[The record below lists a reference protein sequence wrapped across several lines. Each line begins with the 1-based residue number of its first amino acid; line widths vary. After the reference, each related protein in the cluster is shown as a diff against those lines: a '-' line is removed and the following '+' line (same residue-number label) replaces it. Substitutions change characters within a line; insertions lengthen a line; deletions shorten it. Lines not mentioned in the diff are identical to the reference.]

1 MIMSELRDITVLYT
15 ACGAV
20 YTPAF
25 IDCLKDNGERNI
37 RVIGADMAYDETIAP
52 LIDKLYVT
60 PKAIE
65 PGYVDAL
72 LKICKSEKVDVLIP
86 GMSNEL
92 VKLWDKRKEF
102 EKIGSIV
109 SLSNKESIEI
119 TTDKFRFYTFLKDN
133 NLPVPKFALITNSEE
148 LLAACTHCGYPE
160 RPVCVK
166 ATNLSGSRGIRII
179 KSDVSRFDILFGEKP
194 NSMFTTMDELQATL
208 REKDTMPE
216 MMAMEYL
223 PGVEG
228 SVDLIGD
235 NGKVL
240 YAGYRESTVNLASIP
255 QVAEVKENKEAI
267 DIATKVCE
275 ALKIDGNADFDFK
288 EDENGHPVLMEVNP
302 RVAATMK
309 IFKKAGMNLPY
320 LRIKQLLGEELPEV
334 EIKYGIKMKR
344 RYQEM
349 FSE

>member
-1 MIMSELRDITVLYT
+1 MSELRDITVLYT
-15 ACGAV
+15 ACGAI

-37 RVIGADMAYDETIAP
+37 RVIGADMSYDGTIAP

-65 PGYVDAL
+65 PGYVDTL
-72 LKICKSEKVDVLIP
+72 LEICKKEKVDVLIP

-92 VKLWDKRKEF
+92 IKLWDKRKEF
-102 EKIGSIV
+102 EKIGTIV

-119 TTDKFRFYTFLKDN
+119 TTNKFRFYTFLKDN

-148 LLAACTHCGYPE
+148 LLAACTRCGYPE

-320 LRIKQLLGEELPEV
+320 LRIKQLLGEELPNV
-334 EIKYGIKMKR
+334 TLRYGIRMKR

>member
-1 MIMSELRDITVLYT
+1 MKDITVLYT

-37 RVIGADMAYDETIAP
+37 RIIGADMEYDESIAS

-65 PGYVDAL
+65 ETYIDSL
-72 LKICKSEKVDVLIP
+72 LDICKKENVDVLIP
-86 GMSNEL
+86 AMSNEL
-92 VKLWDKRKEF
+92 LKLYDRRSEF
-102 EKIGSIV
+102 EAVGTRVSI
-109 SLSNKESIEI
+109 SNRDSIEI
-119 TTDKFRFYTFLKDN
+119 SIDKYKLYSLLSEKGFKTPRFELIRSADD
-133 NLPVPKFALITNSEE
+133 LIT
-148 LLAACTHCGYPE
+148 ACEKCGYPQK
-160 RPVCVK
+160 PVCVK

-194 NSMFTTMDELQATL
+194 NSMYTTMDELLATL
-208 REKDTMPE
+208 KERDKMPE

-223 PGVEG
+223 PGIEG
-228 SVDLIGD
+228 SVDVVCS
-235 NGKVL
+235 NGKIL

-255 QVAEVKENKEAI
+255 QVAEVKENN
-267 DIATKVCE
+267 E
-275 ALKIDGNADFDFK
+275 ALSIASEVCRILQIDGNADFDFK

-309 IFKKAGMNLPY
+309 IFKEAGMNLPY
-320 LRIKQLLGEELPEV
+320 LRIKQLLGEKLPEV
-334 EIKYGIKMKR
+334 SLKYGVKMKR
-344 RYQEM
+344 RYMEM
-349 FSE
+349 FSGV

>member
-1 MIMSELRDITVLYT
+1 MSELRDITVLYT

>member
-1 MIMSELRDITVLYT
+1 MNKLKDITVLYT

-25 IDCLKDNGERNI
+25 IDCLKENGERNI
-37 RVIGADMAYDETIAP
+37 RVIGADMAYDETIVP

-72 LKICKSEKVDVLIP
+72 LEICKKEKVDVLIP

-92 VKLWDKRKEF
+92 AKLWDSRSKF
-102 EKIGSIV
+102 EEIGTVV

-119 TTDKFRFYTFLKDN
+119 TTDKYKFYTFLKEN
-133 NLPVPKFALITNSEE
+133 NLPVPRFALIKNSEE
-148 LLAACTHCGYPE
+148 LLEACTYCGYPD

-166 ATNLSGSRGIRII
+166 ATNLSGSRGIRVI

-194 NSMFTTMDELQATL
+194 NSMYTTMDELQATL
-208 REKDTMPE
+208 REKGSMPE

-228 SVDLIGD
+228 SVDLIGE

-255 QVAEVKENKEAI
+255 QVAEVKENDEAI
-267 DIATKVCE
+267 GIATKVCE

-309 IFKKAGMNLPY
+309 IFKNAGMNLPY

-334 EIKYGIKMKR
+334 QLKYGVKMKR

>member
-1 MIMSELRDITVLYT
+1 MEKLRDITVLYT
-15 ACGAV
+15 ACGAI

-37 RVIGADMAYDETIAP
+37 RVIGADMAYDETMIP

-65 PGYVDAL
+65 LGYIDSL
-72 LKICKSEKVDVLIP
+72 LEICEKEKVDVLIP

-92 VKLWDKRKEF
+92 LKLLENKEKF
-102 EKIGSIV
+102 DAIGTKV
-109 SLSNKESIEI
+109 SLSNRKSIEI
-119 TTDKFRFYTFLKDN
+119 ATDKYRFYSFLKEN
-133 NLPVPKFALITNSEE
+133 NLPVPKFALVRCADDLIE
-148 LLAACTHCGYPE
+148 ACKYCGYPE
-160 RPVCVK
+160 KSVCVK

-194 NSMFTTMDELQATL
+194 NSMYTTMEELLSTL
-208 REKDTMPE
+208 REKNSMPE

-228 SVDLIGD
+228 SVDIIGD
-235 NGKVL
+235 NGKVI

-255 QVAEVKENKEAI
+255 QVAEIKENKEAI
-267 DIATKVCE
+267 EIAKAVCE
-275 ALKIDGNADFDFK
+275 ALGIDGNADFDFK
-288 EDENGHPVLMEVNP
+288 ADENGHPVLMEVNP

-320 LRIKQLLGEELPEV
+320 LRIKQLLGEELPKV
-334 EIKYGIKMKR
+334 EIKYGVKMKR

>member
-1 MIMSELRDITVLYT
+1 MSELRDITVLYT

-25 IDCLKDNGERNI
+25 IDCLKENGERNI
-37 RVIGADMAYDETIAP
+37 QVIGADMAYDETIAP

-65 PGYVDAL
+65 PGYVDSL
-72 LKICKSEKVDVLIP
+72 LEICEKEKVDVLIP

-92 VKLWDKRKEF
+92 VKLWDRRKEF
-102 EKIGSIV
+102 EEIGTIV

-119 TTDKFRFYTFLKDN
+119 TTDKYRFYTFLKEN
-133 NLPVPKFALITNSEE
+133 NLPVPKFALVKNSEE
-148 LLAACTHCGYPE
+148 LLAACTYCGYPE
-160 RPVCVK
+160 KPVCVK

-179 KSDVSRFDILFGEKP
+179 KPDVSRFDILFGEKP

-235 NGKVL
+235 NGRVL

-255 QVAEVKENKEAI
+255 QVAEVKENEEAI
-267 DIATKVCE
+267 DIATNVCE
-275 ALKIDGNADFDFK
+275 VLKIDGNADFDFK

>member
-1 MIMSELRDITVLYT
+1 MNKYRDITVLYT
-15 ACGAV
+15 ACGAI

-37 RVIGADMAYDETIAP
+37 RVIGADMAYDETILP

-60 PKAIE
+60 PKAVE
-65 PGYVDAL
+65 PNYIDTL
-72 LKICKSEKVDVLIP
+72 LEICQKEKVDVLIP

-92 VKLWDKRKEF
+92 LKLLDNKEKF
-102 EKIGSIV
+102 EAIGTKV
-109 SLSNKESIEI
+109 SLSNRNSIEV
-119 TTDKFRFYTFLKDN
+119 TTDKYRFYSFLKGS
-133 NLPVPKFALITNSEE
+133 NLPVPKFALVKCADDLVE
-148 LLAACTHCGYPE
+148 ACKFCGYPE
-160 RPVCVK
+160 KPVCVK
-166 ATNLSGSRGIRII
+166 ATNLSGSRGVRII
-179 KSDVSRFDILFGEKP
+179 KPDVSRFDILFGEKP
-194 NSMFTTMDELQATL
+194 NSMYTTMEELLATL
-208 REKDTMPE
+208 KERDEMPE

-228 SVDLIGD
+228 SVDIIGD

-240 YAGYRESTVNLASIP
+240 YAGYRESIVNLASIP
-255 QVAEVKENKEAI
+255 QVAEVKDNTEAI
-267 DIATKVCE
+267 EIATKVCE
-275 ALKIDGNADFDFK
+275 ALGIDGNADFDFK

>member
-1 MIMSELRDITVLYT
+1 MIMSKLRDITVLYT

-25 IDCLKDNGERNI
+25 IDCLKKNGERNI

-65 PGYVDAL
+65 SGYVDAL
-72 LKICKSEKVDVLIP
+72 LDVCKKENVDILIP

-92 VKLWDKRKEF
+92 VKLWDRRKDF
-102 EKIGSIV
+102 EQIGTILSI
-109 SLSNKESIEI
+109 SNKESIEI
-119 TTDKFRFYTFLKDN
+119 TTNKYKFYTFLKEND
-133 NLPVPKFALITNSEE
+133 LPVPKFALVKNSEE
-148 LLAACTHCGYPE
+148 LLAACIHCGYPE
-160 RPVCVK
+160 KPVCVK

-194 NSMFTTMDELQATL
+194 NSMFTTMDELQSTL

-235 NGKVL
+235 NGTVI

-255 QVAEVKENKEAI
+255 QVAEVKDNKEAI

-275 ALKIDGNADFDFK
+275 VLKIDGNADFDFK

-309 IFKKAGMNLPY
+309 IFMVAGMNLPY
-320 LRIKQLLGEELPEV
+320 LRIKQLLGEELPKV
-334 EIKYGIKMKR
+334 KIKYGVKMKR

-349 FSE
+349 FA